1 MLQFF
6 RKRASDDAPNIDAEL
21 ADLES
26 QLKSAA
32 PGYETTI
39 LNRAGDLCAKSNR
52 TEQAVAYYGRAIDML
67 LDSGRH
73 EAAEALCRKVLR
85 TAPNT
90 VRVRSTLA
98 WISLGRGHLE
108 DARRA
113 LREYVYV
120 AVEAHQEHLAI
131 KQVVMMAD
139 AVDDPNLREM
149 LAELLLDLGN
159 DEAANTVFG
168 AVFAE
173 RNGLRPAAE
182 THPAELWSKLLRA
195 ALMTGQ
201 ELEAYDPAAET
212 QARLA
217 LAS

>member
-6 RKRASDDAPNIDAEL
+6 RKRPADDPANIDAEL

-39 LNRAGDLCAKSNR
+39 LNRAGDLCAKVNR
-52 TEQAVAYYGRAIDML
+52 NEQALGYYGRAIDML

-85 TAPNT
+85 AAPNT

-98 WISLGRGHLE
+98 WISLGRGHLD

-120 AVEAHQEHLAI
+120 AVDAHQEHLAV

-139 AVDDPNLREM
+139 AVDDPNMREM
-149 LAELLLDLGN
+149 LAELLLDLGS
-159 DEAANTVFG
+159 DEAANSVFG

-182 THPAELWSKLLRA
+182 THPADLWSKLLRA

-201 ELEAYDPAAET
+201 ELEAYEPSSAPES
-212 QARLA
+212 RLA